1 MRWLLPTRSL
11 FWRAFLTFWC
21 AMAIILVCGML
32 FTAAV
37 AWYRINSLDGLNP
50 GSLTHDAAQI
60 ARIHGKDG
68 LERWVQAMDQRYSAL
83 KIYILD
89 RDDTEI
95 LGRTLPARMHDWL
108 SAYRAAP
115 DRPLP
120 SNLTQPDPAVQ
131 RVSWWQPQ
139 LLVLPDGDELLMLF
153 LPFDSSHWEV
163 LGLSPVALALL
174 LFALAVTAPF
184 CWALTRHV
192 TAPLTQLRHTTQALA
207 AGHLGAHTPDKLA
220 GRKDE
225 LGLLARDFNA
235 MADRLKAVV
244 DTREQLLHNIAHEL
258 RSPLAR
264 LRLAS
269 ELARRKDERQDVQ
282 LDRIERECERLD
294 ALIGST
300 LRLARLGALP
310 EPRDTLDLI
319 DLVSAVV
326 DDARFEATQSQV
338 RIVWEPPSPVF
349 ITGEAD
355 SLSSAIENVLRNA
368 LRFAPAH
375 SAIRVRLLQ
384 NAQHAC
390 LEIEDRGPG
399 VPQEDLG
406 SLFEPFFRSASG
418 AHIPGSGAGLGLSI
432 AQAAVA
438 AHKGR
443 IAARNVSPHGLAV
456 RIEIPHP
463 LPRPVPPSLTHSG
476 AQPPLS
482 PGRPAGVRT

>member
-1 MRWLLPTRSL
+1 MSWPLPTRSL
-11 FWRAFLTFWC
+11 YWRAFLTFWC

-32 FTAAV
+32 FTATV

-50 GSLTHDAAQI
+50 ASLTQDARQV
-60 ARIHGKDG
+60 ARLQGRDG
-68 LERWVQAMDQRYSAL
+68 LARWVQAMDQRYSAL
-83 KIYILD
+83 KIYVLD
-89 RDDTEI
+89 TQDTEI

-108 SAYRAAP
+108 SAYRAASDHSP
-115 DRPLP
+115 QADYLR
-120 SNLTQPDPAVQ
+120 PDPIGE

-139 LLVLPDGDELLMLF
+139 LLVLPDGSDLLMLF

-192 TAPLTQLRHTTQALA
+192 TAPLTQLRLATQALA
-207 AGHLGAHTPDKLA
+207 AGKLDAHTPEKLA

-235 MADRLKAVV
+235 MADRLKALV

-294 ALIGST
+294 ALVGST
-300 LRLARLGALP
+300 LRLARVGALP
-310 EPRDTLDLI
+310 EPSDTLDLAAI
-319 DLVSAVV
+319 VNDVV
-326 DDARFEATQSQV
+326 DDARFEAAALHLN
-338 RIVWEPPSPVF
+338 IVWEAPPPVLV
-349 ITGEAD
+349 TGERD
-355 SLSSAIENVLRNA
+355 SLASAIENVLRNA

-375 SAIRVRLLQ
+375 SAIRVRLLA
-384 NAQHAC
+384 NASEAC

-399 VPQEDLG
+399 VPAQDLE
-406 SLFEPFFRSASG
+406 SLFEPFYRSPSG
-418 AHIPGSGAGLGLSI
+418 KNTPGSGAGLGLSI
-432 AQAAVA
+432 AQAAIA
-438 AHKGR
+438 AHKGT
-443 IAARNVSPHGLAV
+443 ISARNLSPHGLSV
-456 RIEIPHP
+456 RME
-463 LPRPVPPSLTHSG
+463 LPREPY
-476 AQPPLS
+476 A
-482 PGRPAGVRT
+482 RPAATGRASAAAAAAALRT

>member
-1 MRWLLPTRSL
+1 MSWPLPTRSL
-11 FWRAFLTFWC
+11 YWRAFLTFWC

-32 FTAAV
+32 FTATV

-50 GSLTHDAAQI
+50 ASLTQDARQV
-60 ARIHGKDG
+60 ARLQGRDG
-68 LERWVQAMDQRYSAL
+68 LARWVQAMDQRYSAL
-83 KIYILD
+83 KIYVLD
-89 RDDTEI
+89 TQDTEI

-108 SAYRAAP
+108 SAYRAASDHSP
-115 DRPLP
+115 QADYLR
-120 SNLTQPDPAVQ
+120 PDPIGE

-139 LLVLPDGDELLMLF
+139 LLVLPDGSDLLMLF

-192 TAPLTQLRHTTQALA
+192 TAPLTQLRLATQALA
-207 AGHLGAHTPDKLA
+207 AGKLDAHTPEKLA

-225 LGLLARDFNA
+225 LGLLSRDFNA
-235 MADRLKAVV
+235 MADRLKALV

-294 ALIGST
+294 ALVGST
-300 LRLARLGALP
+300 LRLARVGAQP
-310 EPRDTLDLI
+310 EPSDTLDLAAI
-319 DLVSAVV
+319 VNDVV
-326 DDARFEATQSQV
+326 DDARFEADALHLN
-338 RIVWEPPSPVF
+338 IVWEAPPPVLVR
-349 ITGEAD
+349 GERD
-355 SLSSAIENVLRNA
+355 SLASAIENVLRNA

-375 SAIRVRLLQ
+375 SAIRVRLLA
-384 NAQHAC
+384 NASEAC

-399 VPQEDLG
+399 VPAQDLE
-406 SLFEPFFRSASG
+406 SLFEPFYRSPSG
-418 AHIPGSGAGLGLSI
+418 KNTPGSGAGLGLSI
-432 AQAAVA
+432 AQAAIA
-438 AHKGR
+438 AHKGT
-443 IAARNVSPHGLAV
+443 ISARNLSPHGLSV
-456 RIEIPHP
+456 RIE
-463 LPRPVPPSLTHSG
+463 LPREPY
-476 AQPPLS
+476 A
-482 PGRPAGVRT
+482 RPAATGRASAAAAAAALRT

>member
-1 MRWLLPTRSL
+1 MSWPLPTRSL

-32 FTAAV
+32 FTATV

-50 GSLTHDAAQI
+50 ASLTQDARQV
-60 ARIHGKDG
+60 ARIQGKEG
-68 LERWVQAMDQRYSAL
+68 LTRWVEAMDQRYSAL
-83 KIYILD
+83 KIYVLD
-89 RDDTEI
+89 TRDTEI
-95 LGRTLPARMHDWL
+95 LGRTLPTRMHDWL
-108 SAYRAAP
+108 GAYRAASDP
-115 DRPLP
+115 APHADYP
-120 SNLTQPDPAVQ
+120 QPDAVSE

-139 LLVLPDGDELLMLF
+139 LLVLPDGSELLMLF

-192 TAPLTQLRHTTQALA
+192 TAPLTQLRHATQALA
-207 AGHLGAHTPDKLA
+207 AGRLDAHTPPKLA
-220 GRKDE
+220 RRKDE

-235 MADRLKAVV
+235 MADRLKALV

-294 ALIGST
+294 ALVGNT

-310 EPRDTLDLI
+310 EPSDTLDLTAI
-319 DLVSAVV
+319 VSDVV
-326 DDARFEATQSQV
+326 DDARFEADALHV
-338 RIVWEPPSPVF
+338 RITWEAPAPVMV
-349 ITGEAD
+349 TGERD

-375 SAIRVRLLQ
+375 SAIRVRLLIS
-384 NAQHAC
+384 AREAC

-399 VPQEDLG
+399 VPAQDLE
-406 SLFEPFFRSASG
+406 SLFEPFYRVALDKNT
-418 AHIPGSGAGLGLSI
+418 AGSGAGLGLSI
-432 AQAAVA
+432 AQAAIA

-443 IAARNVSPHGLAV
+443 ISARNMSPQGLSV
-456 RIEIPHP
+456 RME
-463 LPRPVPPSLTHSG
+463 LPRQSST
-476 AQPPLS
+476 
-482 PGRPAGVRT
+482 

>member
-1 MRWLLPTRSL
+1 MSWPLPTRSL
-11 FWRAFLTFWC
+11 YWRAFLTFWC

-32 FTAAV
+32 FTATV

-50 GSLTHDAAQI
+50 ASLTQDARQV
-60 ARIHGKDG
+60 ARLQGRDG
-68 LERWVQAMDQRYSAL
+68 LARWVQAMDQRYSAL
-83 KIYILD
+83 KIYVLD
-89 RDDTEI
+89 TQDTEI

-108 SAYRAAP
+108 SAYRAASDHSP
-115 DRPLP
+115 QADYLR
-120 SNLTQPDPAVQ
+120 PDPIGE

-139 LLVLPDGDELLMLF
+139 LLVLPDGSDLLMLF

-192 TAPLTQLRHTTQALA
+192 TAPLTQLRLATQALA
-207 AGHLGAHTPDKLA
+207 AGKLDAHTPEKLA

-235 MADRLKAVV
+235 MADRLKALV

-294 ALIGST
+294 ALVGST
-300 LRLARLGALP
+300 LRLARVGALP
-310 EPRDTLDLI
+310 EPSDTLDLAAI
-319 DLVSAVV
+319 VNDVV
-326 DDARFEATQSQV
+326 DDARFEAAALHLN
-338 RIVWEPPSPVF
+338 IVWEAPPPVLV
-349 ITGEAD
+349 TGERD
-355 SLSSAIENVLRNA
+355 SLASAIENVLRNA

-375 SAIRVRLLQ
+375 SAIRVRLLA
-384 NAQHAC
+384 NASEAC

-399 VPQEDLG
+399 VPAQDLE
-406 SLFEPFFRSASG
+406 SLFEPFYRSPSG
-418 AHIPGSGAGLGLSI
+418 KNTPGSGAGLGLSI
-432 AQAAVA
+432 AQAAIA
-438 AHKGR
+438 AHKGT
-443 IAARNVSPHGLAV
+443 ISARNLSPHGLSV
-456 RIEIPHP
+456 RME
-463 LPRPVPPSLTHSG
+463 LPREPS
-476 AQPPLS
+476 A
-482 PGRPAGVRT
+482 RPAATGRALPAAAAAALRT